1 MKKQILSISA
11 VLLLTSAMI
20 FTSCNKE
27 DVTAPTVTLLG
38 DATMTIYIGETFTDP
53 GFKATDLD
61 GKDNE
66 SDATSM
72 VVKTGT
78 VDNTKSGDYVITY
91 SATDEAG
98 NKSTDVKR
106 TVSVKHNAASIS
118 GLYSVTESCTG
129 LQPSTFNSNITQGAT
144 TTKINISNFGDY
156 NVVVEG
162 SIGGT
167 NNTAVTIAS
176 QVIGGATFSGSGTI
190 DPDGKK
196 LTITYTANDGVNTL
210 SCTQTMTRQ

>member
-1 MKKQILSISA
+1 MKKQILSITA
-11 VLLLTSAMI
+11 LLLTSAMI

-38 DATMTIYIGETFTDP
+38 DAAMTIYIGETFTDP

-106 TVSVKHNAASIS
+106 TVSVKHNAASIA

-129 LQPSTFNSNITQGAT
+129 VSSSPFNSNITQAAT

-156 NVVVEG
+156 AIVVEG

-196 LTITYTANDGVNTL
+196 LTISYSANDGVNTVN
-210 SCTQTMTRQ
+210 CTQTMTR

>member
-38 DATMTIYIGETFTDP
+38 DATMTIYIGQTFTDP

-106 TVSVKHNAASIS
+106 TVSVKHNAASIA

-129 LQPSTFNSNITQGAT
+129 VPSSPFNSNITQAAT
-144 TTKINISNFGDY
+144 TTTINISNFGDY
-156 NVVVEG
+156 SVVVQG
-162 SIGGT
+162 SIGGAN
-167 NNTAVTIAS
+167 NNTITIAS

-196 LTITYTANDGVNTL
+196 LTISYSANDGVNTVN
-210 SCTQTMTRQ
+210 CTQTMTR

>member
-106 TVSVKHNAASIS
+106 TVSVKHNAASIA

-129 LQPSTFNSNITQGAT
+129 VPSSPFNSNITQAAT
-144 TTKINISNFGDY
+144 TTTINISNFGDY
-156 NVVVEG
+156 SVVVQG
-162 SIGGT
+162 SIGGAN
-167 NNTAVTIAS
+167 NNTITIAS

-196 LTITYTANDGVNTL
+196 LTISYSANDGVNTVN
-210 SCTQTMTRQ
+210 CTQTMTR

>member
-106 TVSVKHNAASIS
+106 TVSVKHNAASIA

-129 LQPSTFNSNITQGAT
+129 VPSAPFNSNITQAAT
-144 TTKINISNFGDY
+144 TTTINISNFGDY
-156 NVVVEG
+156 GVVVQG

-176 QVIGGATFSGSGTI
+176 QVIAGATFSGSGTI

-196 LTITYTANDGVNTL
+196 LTISYSANDGVNTVN
-210 SCTQTMTRQ
+210 CTQTLTR

>member
-98 NKSTDVKR
+98 NKSTDVK
-106 TVSVKHNAASIS
+106 
-118 GLYSVTESCTG
+118 
-129 LQPSTFNSNITQGAT
+129 
-144 TTKINISNFGDY
+144 
-156 NVVVEG
+156 
-162 SIGGT
+162 
-167 NNTAVTIAS
+167 
-176 QVIGGATFSGSGTI
+176 
-190 DPDGKK
+190 
-196 LTITYTANDGVNTL
+196 
-210 SCTQTMTRQ
+210 

>member
-106 TVSVKHNAASIS
+106 TVSVTARRARLPLSLVVAPLGAVLGHCSQGLCHHNYPPRSS
-118 GLYSVTESCTG
+118 KSL
-129 LQPSTFNSNITQGAT
+129 L
-144 TTKINISNFGDY
+144 
-156 NVVVEG
+156 
-162 SIGGT
+162 
-167 NNTAVTIAS
+167 
-176 QVIGGATFSGSGTI
+176 
-190 DPDGKK
+190 
-196 LTITYTANDGVNTL
+196 
-210 SCTQTMTRQ
+210 